1 MKSTPITRRAAA
13 SPLKATGGEE
23 TNSSSNSSSSRSIG
37 YEADASGN
45 VFRVDRTQSAGNMIS
60 GGTAESNVPQAG
72 GGARATDPNKYIE
85 DLKKRFPNATGQDL
99 KDKGYIS
106 GAYVDQFPTAAQNNT
121 SSTESSSSE
130 TRTPVMRPAE
140 PGNKGMETD
149 TRWAWQQRNINRTQ
163 NAQERQNRREARK
176 DMKYLESE
184 GLVQR
189 TGKLGRGQG
198 WALTEAGAADE
209 NAQAM
214 FKANKRDIFG
224 ADRQRFRTD
233 ESGNV
238 TGRSEAYDVQDSRK
252 NRAQTGSYD
261 PNDNYRAAKPEEQWN
276 VNKHGEYGSGT
287 TASASSSYNSGSSSS
302 SSSSERP
309 SSTSMFNNDAEKQ
322 NVVASLEANRTPS
335 SSFTDLNNQEEY
347 TNVEPKG
354 YTEIPQYQNQ
364 ASQSMD
370 MQGIAPATSTNVPSK
385 GLGDISVPAI
395 GDVRKQ
401 IPSEGSV
408 KRTMPSD
415 YQPDISQKPIMGSET
430 SADQN
435 ASSLTSGLQA
445 GASGARVDG
454 PTPSYRSHGNME
466 QEEPL
471 LQMKYKH
478 NPRMMYGDSPAKM
491 WGAAKSAAQSQIV
504 GNFKSATAGKPI
516 TKAASG
522 PFKMKGY
529 KK

>member
-1 MKSTPITRRAAA
+1 MKSTPITRKAAA
-13 SPLKATGGEE
+13 SPLKQVGPTSS
-23 TNSSSNSSSSRSIG
+23 SSSNKSSSSSTS

-45 VFRVDRTQSAGNMIS
+45 VFKVDRTQTAGDVLAAS
-60 GGTAESNVPQAG
+60 SSPSNVPQAR
-72 GGARATDPNKYIE
+72 GGARAANADAYIAG
-85 DLKKRFPNATGQDL
+85 LKKRFPDATGQDL

-106 GAYVDQFPTAAQNNT
+106 DAYVGQFPAAQSSAT
-121 SSTESSSSE
+121 STESSSSE

-149 TRWAWQQRNINRTQ
+149 TRWNWQQKNINRTQ
-163 NAQERQNRREARK
+163 NSQERQNRREARK

-209 NAQAM
+209 NAQTM

-233 ESGNV
+233 SDGNV

-261 PNDNYRAAKPEEQWN
+261 PNDNYREARPEEQWN

-287 TASASSSYNSGSSSS
+287 TSSSS
-302 SSSSERP
+302 SSDQRA
-309 SSTSMFNNDAEKQ
+309 SSTDMFQQAE
-322 NVVASLEANRTPS
+322 P
-335 SSFTDLNNQEEY
+335 
-347 TNVEPKG
+347 
-354 YTEIPQYQNQ
+354 
-364 ASQSMD
+364 
-370 MQGIAPATSTNVPSK
+370 TNVPAK
-385 GLGDISVPAI
+385 DP
-395 GDVRKQ
+395 
-401 IPSEGSV
+401 
-408 KRTMPSD
+408 TMPVVEQSMPSV
-415 YQPDISQKPIMGSET
+415 QPQKNVEDIT
-430 SADQN
+430 Y
-435 ASSLTSGLQA
+435 SGQLDEVEVTA
-445 GASGARVDG
+445 PSRVG
-454 PTPSYRSHGNME
+454 VPTYKSHGSLEVDMSA
-466 QEEPL
+466 

-491 WGAAKSAAQSQIV
+491 WGAAKAEAQSKIV
-504 GNFKSATAGKPI
+504 GNFKSSTAGKPI